1 MSHLL
6 PSHSHPAREMFEV
19 TDLVA
24 VSNGEMPV
32 HCTIAGARRSAVETL
47 RHNPAARRIV
57 MFNVDASNDQ
67 LRLVSFGRR
76 GGHKVEWVFGP
87 ITRATRL
94 I

>member
-19 TDLVA
+19 ADLVS
-24 VSNGEMPV
+24 VGEGRVPV
-32 HCTIAGARRSAVETL
+32 HCTIAGARKSAVETL
-47 RHNPAARRIV
+47 RHSSAARRVV